1 MVWYLFLFISCHS
14 LCLLGITDIFFISK
28 HHAGMPTWQT
38 SGEAVL
44 SGAIIQPWQLL
55 HSWAYCQ
62 NTSAQ
67 EGRPEGGLERQ
78 TWVWLGLYC
87 VREGGGVEASG
98 ASEFWLSYLSSW
110 AQAHPSLSCFVCT
123 NMIVCSQADCYIHVY
138 THTSTRART
147 YTQTNT
153 RVPWLSL
160 CVTLH
165 TWPTG
170 LLWLSAR
177 DESLNK
183 SGMTLTSKYTCFLSF
198 PNSRKVSTLS

>member
-1 MVWYLFLFISCHS
+1 
-14 LCLLGITDIFFISK
+14 
-28 HHAGMPTWQT
+28 MPARHNWHILHIQT
-38 SGEAVL
+38 SRWDADLANEWWGCSLWGDYSALTTASQLSLLPKHISSRRQARGRLREADLGLVGVILCERGRGGEA
-44 SGAIIQPWQLL
+44 P
-55 HSWAYCQ
+55 
-62 NTSAQ
+62 
-67 EGRPEGGLERQ
+67 
-78 TWVWLGLYC
+78 
-87 VREGGGVEASG
+87 G

-138 THTSTRART
+138 THTHTRVRART

-177 DESLNK
+177 DEPLNK
-183 SGMTLTSKYTCFLSF
+183 SGKTLTSKYTCFLSF